1 MPEKRKAPQTHLGTG
16 RDPAEPVNRGR
27 DGIVKPDSSHVLARL
42 NRFAD
47 GNLTQRLAGIERE
60 AQGLTAENWG
70 PLLEQTHATRE
81 ALAEAAELKRLA
93 GQVNVTIHALGILLC
108 LKHVLEPGES
118 VESLSL
124 GAGNTGKPFDLET
137 NRRVAEFKFIRW
149 RGGSES
155 IRQNDTFKDFYL
167 LAAHAT
173 SKRKHLFL
181 LDTEHALR
189 FFRGRRKLTSVLS
202 KNEEVRQR
210 FFGEFGGT
218 FRTVGDYYAA
228 HKSEVE
234 IGDVSAWVGDLLA

>member
-1 MPEKRKAPQTHLGTG
+1 M
-16 RDPAEPVNRGR
+16 
-27 DGIVKPDSSHVLARL
+27 KPDPSHILARL
-42 NRFAD
+42 DRFAGGD
-47 GNLTQRLAGIERE
+47 LTQKLARIERE
-60 AQGLTAENWG
+60 AKGVTAENWV
-70 PLLEQTHATRE
+70 PLLEQTHATHE

-108 LKHVLEPGES
+108 LRHILEPGER

-124 GAGNTGKPFDLET
+124 GAGNTGKRFDLET
-137 NRRVAEFKFIRW
+137 SRRVAEFKFIRW

-167 LAAHAT
+167 LAAHVT

-181 LDTEHALR
+181 LGTEHALR
-189 FFRGRRKLTSVLS
+189 FFRGGRQLTSVLS
-202 KNEEVRQR
+202 KNEDVRQR

-228 HKSEVE
+228 HESEVE

>member
-1 MPEKRKAPQTHLGTG
+1 M
-16 RDPAEPVNRGR
+16 
-27 DGIVKPDSSHVLARL
+27 KPDPSHILARL
-42 NRFAD
+42 DRFVGGD
-47 GNLTQRLAGIERE
+47 LTQRLARIERE
-60 AQGLTAENWG
+60 AQGLTTENWG

-81 ALAEAAELKRLA
+81 ALTEAAERKRLA

-108 LKHVLEPGES
+108 LRHILEPGET

-124 GAGNTGKPFDLET
+124 GAGNTGKRFDLET
-137 NRRVAEFKFIRW
+137 SRRVAEFKFIRW

-167 LAAHAT
+167 LAAHLT

-181 LDTEHALR
+181 LGTEHALR
-189 FFRGRRKLTSVLS
+189 FLRGRRKLTSVLS

-210 FFGEFGGT
+210 FFGEFGET

-228 HKSEVE
+228 HEGEVE